1 MPSPPIPG
9 SDNPPALPA
18 AGGRLRA
25 QSDDRSFETDI
36 AALAGR
42 FASRSGGGLSPEL
55 ASDLAL
61 EIVLHE
67 IAEQA
72 CLATGA
78 TGAAIVLHRDGEL
91 VCRARSGK
99 TVPELGSRLA
109 AASGISADC
118 IRTRMTQRCDD
129 IEADPRA
136 DVDASRKLGVLS
148 VLVMPLLRGDELA
161 GIFELF
167 SSRTYAFGDRE
178 ERALEALAQRTLK
191 SVQLAAQ
198 PMEFPV
204 EDVAARLVAEE
215 DSTSQLSAREM
226 GDRGINLPAQSR
238 RVGNWI
244 WTAAV
249 VASTVLLAVA
259 VIVPSQWKKPAGRGG
274 SLASEPG
281 ASGSLASGSVAQAAG
296 TSNSSAT
303 GDTNAGAPP
312 TEQSNLMRSTAPKAQ
327 SLGARESQDIDSI
340 PAGSLSV
347 YSEGKEVFHEPA
359 SGGAD
364 ANQPSAAPETVIE
377 LSPAPDAAI
386 LLKRVAPEYPA
397 EARRQHRQGAVVL
410 DVQIGAGGD
419 VDNVRV
425 VSGPPDLAAA
435 ASDAMKRWK
444 FKPRLVNGA
453 AQEMKTQV
461 TVRFRLP
468 Q

>member
-9 SDNPPALPA
+9 SDNSPALRA

-36 AALAGR
+36 AALAER

-72 CLATGA
+72 CVATGA

-91 VCRARSGK
+91 ICRARSGK

-109 AASGISADC
+109 AAAGISADC

-129 IEADPRA
+129 VEADPRA
-136 DVDASRKLGVLS
+136 DVEASRKLGVLS

-161 GIFELF
+161 GVFELF

-198 PMEFPV
+198 PMKFPV
-204 EDVAARLVAEE
+204 EDVAAVLVAEE
-215 DSTSQLSAREM
+215 DGASRLSAGEV
-226 GDRGINLPAQSR
+226 GDQGISSAAQSR
-238 RVGNWI
+238 RNVNWI

-259 VIVPSQWKKPAGRGG
+259 VIVPAQWRTSAGRGG
-274 SLASEPG
+274 SS
-281 ASGSLASGSVAQAAG
+281 ASGSVAQTAG
-296 TSNSSAT
+296 TSHSSLT
-303 GDTNAGAPP
+303 SDKNAAALP
-312 TEQSNLMRSTAPKAQ
+312 TEQSNLTQSTAAKVQ
-327 SLGARESQDIDSI
+327 SMGARESQDIDSI

-347 YSEGKEVFHEPA
+347 YSEGKEVFHESA
-359 SGGAD
+359 SGAAD
-364 ANQPSAAPETVIE
+364 ADPSSSAPETLIE

-397 EARRQHRQGAVVL
+397 EARRQRLQGAVVL
-410 DVQIGAGGD
+410 DVQIGASGD

-435 ASDAMKRWK
+435 ASAAMKQWK
-444 FKPRLVNGA
+444 FKPRPVNGA
-453 AQEMKTQV
+453 AQEMRTRV